1 MPDTVEARPL
11 WRVGTTLARELQQ
24 RGEAESV
31 QRAFLSEVP
40 MHLIVEEL
48 ERRGHTKLWD
58 GERWLVCVT
67 YEADR

>member
-1 MPDTVEARPL
+1 MSDATTRPL
-11 WRVGTTLARELQQ
+11 WRIGTKTLTEELQ
-24 RGEAESV
+24 RRVAEPYV
-31 QRAFLSEVP
+31 QRAMLADMP

-67 YEADR
+67 YGE